1 MSEQTNGQ
9 NGTPRLDRIEK
20 TIEALLD
27 SHLLLENSQKSPLRS
42 QILLQDAQEQTKKMV
57 VTLAESHQH
66 TDVAIKS
73 LAESTN
79 AAMKVLVEAQQR
91 MDDTL
96 TALMGTVD
104 AVIRHKQ

>member
-27 SHLLLENSQKSPLRS
+27 SHLLLEN
-42 QILLQDAQEQTKKMV
+42 
-57 VTLAESHQH
+57 QH

-104 AVIRHKQ
+104 AIIRHKQ